1 MSIWEQWFPH
11 GHRSAKKKNGF
22 VLALG
27 GGGGRGLAHLGV
39 FDVLEQHDLVPD
51 AIIGTSI
58 GALFGAMYAMGNSAA
73 SIQEQALEYLQSE
86 PFHRLELPVIEEA
99 DHPDESWL
107 SRFVSAA
114 RQTVMYTKAATDM
127 AFADVQVLY
136 EVAELFTG
144 GKDFSAV
151 KIPLFIT
158 AVQFPCGECRVFSQQ
173 HGVALSRAIAA
184 SMAIPG
190 VFEPVR
196 IADEKYMDGGLA
208 SEIPAR
214 EASMLAS
221 EEQLVVA
228 VNVGSR
234 PLDDYEPANVYGMLD
249 WSSQIK
255 SLYLR
260 RYEKQHADILIEP
273 LVAYTQ
279 WHDFSR
285 PKEEIEKGRQATL
298 EIMPQLLAALQRT

>member
-1 MSIWEQWFPH
+1 MSIWDQWFPH
-11 GHRSAKKKNGF
+11 GNHSAEKKSGF

-39 FDVLEQHDLVPD
+39 FDVLEQHELVPD

-86 PFHRLELPVIEEA
+86 PFHRLELPVIEAA
-99 DHPDESWL
+99 DNPDESWL
-107 SRFVSAA
+107 SRFVSVA

-127 AFADVQVLY
+127 ALADVQVLY
-136 EVAELFTG
+136 EVAELFTD
-144 GKDFSAV
+144 GKDFPAA

-173 HGVALSRAIAA
+173 HGIALSRAIAA

-190 VFEPVR
+190 VFEPVE
-196 IADEKYMDGGLA
+196 IANEKYMDGGLA

-214 EASMLAS
+214 DAGMLAT
-221 EEQLVVA
+221 EDQLVVA

-234 PLDDYEPANVYGMLD
+234 PADGYEPGNVYGMLD

-260 RYEKQHADILIEP
+260 RYEKQYADILIEP

-285 PKEEIEKGRQATL
+285 PHEEIEKGRQATL
-298 EIMPQLLAALQRT
+298 EIMPQLLSALQRI